1 MRLSHSI
8 SPAPAVSAGNGSA
21 LFRSFTITCIIYLEV
36 TPVNET
42 KRIADQLRRSQQG
55 TAWHGPA
62 VGELLNGVDAAL
74 ADRRPLPGAHNI
86 WELVLHIT
94 AWQAATL
101 RAVRG
106 DKMPQLDGQAD
117 WPVTGRTEQ
126 DWRNAVERLDRVSKE
141 LVASLENF
149 PDERLSDTVPG
160 RDYSFY
166 FLLHGVV
173 QHNIYHAGQM
183 AILKAGARA

>member
-1 MRLSHSI
+1 
-8 SPAPAVSAGNGSA
+8 VS
-21 LFRSFTITCIIYLEV
+21 
-36 TPVNET
+36 ET

-55 TAWHGPA
+55 PAWHGPS
-62 VGELLNGVDAAL
+62 VGELLKGVNAAL
-74 ADRRPLPGAHNI
+74 AQRRILPGAHNI
-86 WELVLHIT
+86 WELVLHVT

-106 DKMPQLDGQAD
+106 DTMPQLDGQDD
-117 WPVTGRTEQ
+117 WPIMGHTDQ
-126 DWRNAVERLDRVSKE
+126 DWREAVERLERITES
-141 LVASLENF
+141 LAASLANF

-166 FLLHGVV
+166 FLLHGVA

-183 AILKAGARA
+183 AMLKVAARA